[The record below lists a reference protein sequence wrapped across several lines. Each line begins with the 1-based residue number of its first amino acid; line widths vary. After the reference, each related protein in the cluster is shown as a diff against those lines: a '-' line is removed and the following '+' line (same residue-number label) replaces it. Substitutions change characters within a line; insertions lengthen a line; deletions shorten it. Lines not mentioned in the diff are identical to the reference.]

1 MLTFMILLV
10 APPLHFV
17 ICEPDLAGYV
27 STTIQSGTRT
37 RCERGWRHETSD
49 PLGCGPSRCWGSS
62 SAFRGTT
69 YTTREKVIHLGPF
82 TASVEKKKTFSLSPI
97 VGVLVL
103 AGGTVLI
110 YIGTRKS

>member
-1 MLTFMILLV
+1 MKPLILLGV
-10 APPLHFV
+10 ALV
-17 ICEPDLAGYV
+17 VVGVLA
-27 STTIQSGTRT
+27 
-37 RCERGWRHETSD
+37 
-49 PLGCGPSRCWGSS
+49 L
-62 SAFRGTT
+62 AFRGTT
-69 YTTREKVIHLGPF
+69 YTTREKVIDLGPF